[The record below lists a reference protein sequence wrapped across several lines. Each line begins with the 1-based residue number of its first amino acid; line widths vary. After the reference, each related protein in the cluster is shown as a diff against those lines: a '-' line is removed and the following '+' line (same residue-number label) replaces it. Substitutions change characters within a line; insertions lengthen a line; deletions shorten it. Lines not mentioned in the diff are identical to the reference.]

1 MWHDRAAFGRVG
13 LGQHAAACLIR
24 TFWLLHRAAYRITGG
39 RFGLQAPAAGQR
51 FGTMRLTTVGRRSGT
66 SRQAIIG
73 YFEDGE
79 NLVSLAM
86 NGWGVSEPAWWLNLQ
101 ANPETMVEA
110 AGGPRQVRARAATG
124 AERDRLWQ
132 RFAEFPGWGDVDA
145 LVTRRP
151 AETAVVVFEPID
163 ATRAGASRGEVAGLE
178 PTLAPVAES
187 RSAVAGQRTRRL
199 GIRHLWIV
207 PGLAIAVAG
216 NMQAQGLGI
225 GILAL
230 VAFGIAPDLPR
241 LLGIGQPRTSGHMA
255 ARAIRLHNLAHHPLP
270 PLVLVGLSVA
280 GVVPGVVQVAAL
292 IWLGHIVIGLG
303 VGDRQRRPDGSLGPL
318 SPFAGV
324 GRPAPSTAVA
334 RRAS

>member
-1 MWHDRAAFGRVG
+1 MTAQRSAESTSASTPPRA
-13 LGQHAAACLIR
+13 LIR

-66 SRQAIIG
+66 SRLAIIG
-73 YFEDGE
+73 YFQDGE

-101 ANPETMVEA
+101 ANPETIVEL
-110 AGGPRQVRARAATG
+110 GDGPRAVRARAATG
-124 AERDRLWQ
+124 AERDRLWE

-145 LVTRRP
+145 LATRRP
-151 AETAVVVFEPID
+151 AETAVVVFEPVC
-163 ATRAGASRGEVAGLE
+163 AAPAG
-178 PTLAPVAES
+178 ES
-187 RSAVAGQRTRRL
+187 RSAVAGQEPTVGPMVESRSAGEGQRRRRL

-207 PGLAIAVAG
+207 PGLALAVAG

-241 LLGIGQPRTSGHMA
+241 LLGIGQPRTPGHMA
-255 ARAIRLHNLAHHPLP
+255 ARVIRLHNLAHHPLP
-270 PLVLVGLSVA
+270 PLALIALTAVGVL
-280 GVVPGVVQVAAL
+280 PGVVQVAAL

-303 VGDRQRRPDGSLGPL
+303 IGDRQRRPDGSLGPI
-318 SPFAGV
+318 SPFLGAR
-324 GRPAPSTAVA
+324 RPAPGPAVP
-334 RRAS
+334 RQAS